1 MPNGIVKKNRGY
13 VAPFIKTLMVL
24 ATVCVAAACSPLT
37 LVNAIGQDDGISQV
51 ESHAYGDLPRQQL
64 DVYFPKQSNGK
75 LVFFIYGGSWMS
87 GDKAEYRFV
96 ARNLTRKGYTVVIA
110 DYRLYPEVRFPT
122 FVEDAAQ
129 ALAWTQGQLPNWS
142 MQPKSVFVVGHSAGA
157 HIASLLALDERYLA
171 LYGMKPTQ
179 LSGVIGLST
188 PADFAAT
195 LGTQYRPIFTDESG
209 LQAAQP
215 VRYVSSKAPP
225 ILLIHGLDDGL
236 VYASNTQSLASA
248 LHSAGAPV
256 QVEFYA
262 DVGHVGTVTP
272 FIEWLG
278 NQQVLNRM
286 LAFMSDPDSNK
297 AVGWLGNLG
306 DLSLRPSRLE

>member
-1 MPNGIVKKNRGY
+1 MLSGITTLKSR
-13 VAPFIKTLMVL
+13 FIASSIKSMTVLLLVFL
-24 ATVCVAAACSPLT
+24 ATACSPLT

-51 ESHAYGDLPRQQL
+51 ESYAYGELPRQQC
-64 DVYFPKQSNGK
+64 DVYFPKQPNGK

-87 GDKAEYRFV
+87 GDKADYRFV

-129 ALAWTQGQLPNWS
+129 ALAWTQGQLANWS

-171 LYGMKPTQ
+171 PYGMKPTQ
-179 LSGVIGLST
+179 LSGVVGLST

-195 LGTQYRPIFTDESG
+195 LGAQYRPIFTDESG

-215 VRYVSSKAPP
+215 IRYVSSKAPP
-225 ILLIHGLDDGL
+225 MLLIHGLDDGL

-248 LHSAGAPV
+248 LHRVGAPV
-256 QVEFYA
+256 QVEFYE

-286 LAFMSDPDSNK
+286 LAFMSASDSNK
-297 AVGWLGNLG
+297 AIGWLGKVG
-306 DLSLRPSRLE
+306 DHP